1 MRVIVVTSLTG
12 FPFGTANAKRINLI
26 GKSILAAGYEF
37 HVLTNSIQV
46 NKYNIKTKGVN
57 DGISFEYLHQKSLNG
72 NLSTFKKIQYIFAGC
87 LRLFGSFRK
96 FSKNEDIV
104 YSYNHGTLFNLYII
118 LLCKMFNIK
127 LVQEINEWYHNDL
140 NRSLEKRIIEGPLV
154 RKSNGALVISELIGK
169 NVSEINPK
177 LKLLK
182 IPVLEDFSQG
192 KNVEVQ
198 QRTIEKYCF
207 WMGDVDGYQNDVF
220 FIIKACSD
228 VHKMG
233 IPLQFYISGPCNDD
247 TFNKIKETANQFDF
261 PIQQIKLL
269 GYISEE
275 ELNTYCNN
283 AFLFV
288 VPLWDDERSKSRF
301 PTKIASFMRA
311 GRPVV
316 TCNIGEIS
324 NLLTDSVN
332 VLYYSEGDF
341 KDLSLKMKRLFDDNE
356 LYERIS
362 NESYNFAAK
371 YFNYLSYSNKI
382 KLFLN
387 NL

>member
-1 MRVIVVTSLTG
+1 M
-12 FPFGTANAKRINLI
+12 
-26 GKSILAAGYEF
+26 
-37 HVLTNSIQV
+37 
-46 NKYNIKTKGVN
+46 
-57 DGISFEYLHQKSLNG
+57 
-72 NLSTFKKIQYIFAGC
+72 
-87 LRLFGSFRK
+87 FRK
-96 FSKNEDIV
+96 FSKNDDIV
-104 YSYNHGTLFNLYII
+104 YSYNHGNLFNVYII
-118 LLCKMFNIK
+118 LLCKLFNIK

-140 NRSLEKRIIEGPLV
+140 NRKLEKRIIEGPLV
-154 RKSNGALVISELIGK
+154 KKSNGAFVISETIEKKALA
-169 NVSEINPK
+169 INPN

-182 IPVLEDFSQG
+182 IPVLEDFSRSW
-192 KNVEVQ
+192 NVEVEQ
-198 QRTIEKYCF
+198 KASEKYCF

-220 FIIKACSD
+220 FILKACSE
-228 VHKMG
+228 VNRMG
-233 IPLQFYISGPCNDD
+233 IPLHFNISGPCNND
-247 TFNKIKETANQFDF
+247 TLNRIKEIANQFDYPPHF
-261 PIQQIKLL
+261 IKLL

-311 GRPVV
+311 SKPII

-324 NLLTDSVN
+324 NLLTDMVN
-332 VLYYSEGDF
+332 VLYYQEGDF
-341 KDLSLKMKRLFDDNE
+341 KDLALKIKRLFDDNE

-362 NESYNFAAK
+362 NESYSFASK

-382 KLFLN
+382 KLFLC

>member
-1 MRVIVVTSLTG
+1 
-12 FPFGTANAKRINLI
+12 
-26 GKSILAAGYEF
+26 
-37 HVLTNSIQV
+37 
-46 NKYNIKTKGVN
+46 
-57 DGISFEYLHQKSLNG
+57 
-72 NLSTFKKIQYIFAGC
+72 
-87 LRLFGSFRK
+87 
-96 FSKNEDIV
+96 
-104 YSYNHGTLFNLYII
+104 
-118 LLCKMFNIK
+118 
-127 LVQEINEWYHNDL
+127 
-140 NRSLEKRIIEGPLV
+140 
-154 RKSNGALVISELIGK
+154 
-169 NVSEINPK
+169 
-177 LKLLK
+177 
-182 IPVLEDFSQG
+182 
-192 KNVEVQ
+192 
-198 QRTIEKYCF
+198 
-207 WMGDVDGYQNDVF
+207 MGDVDGYQNDVF
-220 FIIKACSD
+220 FIIKACSY

-269 GYISEE
+269 GYISED

>member
-1 MRVIVVTSLTG
+1 MRVIVITSLTG

-26 GKSILAAGYEF
+26 GKSILSAGYKY
-37 HVLTNSIQV
+37 HVLTNSIQI
-46 NKYNIKTKGVN
+46 NKYNRKTKGIN
-57 DGISFEYLHQKSLNG
+57 DGISFEYLHRKSLKRD
-72 NLSTFKKIQYIFAGC
+72 LSTIKKILYLFSGSI
-87 LRLFGSFRK
+87 RLFGLFRK
-96 FSKNEDIV
+96 FSKKEDIV

-140 NRSLEKRIIEGPLV
+140 NRNIEKRIIEGPLV
-154 RKSNGALVISELIGK
+154 KKSNGAFVISELIEK
-169 NVSEINPK
+169 NVSEINPN

-182 IPVLEDFSQG
+182 IPVLEDFSRSR
-192 KNVEVQ
+192 NVEDEQ
-198 QRTIEKYCF
+198 KASEKYCF

-220 FIIKACSD
+220 FILKACSE
-228 VHKMG
+228 VYNMG
-233 IPLQFYISGPCNDD
+233 IPINFYISGPYNPD
-247 TFNKIKETANQFDF
+247 TLNRIKDIANHFDY
-261 PIQQIKLL
+261 PIHHIKLL

-275 ELNTYCNN
+275 ELNSYCNN

-288 VPLWDDERSKSRF
+288 VPLWNDERSKSRF

-311 GRPVV
+311 SRPII

-324 NLLTDSVN
+324 NLLTDKVN
-332 VLYYSEGDF
+332 VLYYQEGDY
-341 KDLSLKMKRLFDDNE
+341 KDLALKIKSLFDDNE

-362 NESYNFAAK
+362 NESYNFAAN
-371 YFNYLSYSNKI
+371 YFNYLSYSDKI